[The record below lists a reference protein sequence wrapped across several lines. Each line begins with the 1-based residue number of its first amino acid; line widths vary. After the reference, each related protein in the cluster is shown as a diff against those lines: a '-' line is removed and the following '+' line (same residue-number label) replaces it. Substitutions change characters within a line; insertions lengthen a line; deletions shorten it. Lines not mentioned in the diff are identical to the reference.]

1 MERGNIINVRERFGD
16 TDPVNEMHKR
26 VSLIGRGNFFLE
38 VYLSE
43 AMKQFSSPTPG
54 DQELELRTG
63 LESERTEY
71 TSVNTPAKL
80 TN

>member
-1 MERGNIINVRERFGD
+1 MEPGNIIYVRERFRD
-16 TDPVNEMHKR
+16 TDQVNDMHKR
-26 VSLIGRGNFFLE
+26 VSLISRGNFFLE

-63 LESERTEY
+63 LEPERTEY